1 MSATKA
7 TRLAVAAGLASVLL
21 ASACLPDPQSVRE
34 RREKFDRSALQGSLL
49 LGTTPSNMTPVGA
62 EFGKA
67 KILGYTLD
75 PAKPEPGDSVTVTL
89 YWTATG
95 PIPEDYQVFVH
106 GDAIGGNAP
115 RIHGDHFPARGKY
128 PTDVW
133 REGDVVLDPFTIRI
147 PSGYGAKQLGINVG
161 LYLGNYR
168 VPLTAR
174 GQAEA
179 DNENRSRA
187 VTITF
192 D

>member
-1 MSATKA
+1 MR
-7 TRLAVAAGLASVLL
+7 TRLAAAGLASVLL

-62 EFGKA
+62 ELGGKA

-75 PAKPEPGDSVTVTL
+75 PAKPEPGDTVTVTL
-89 YWTATG
+89 YWTAIG
-95 PIPEDYQVFVH
+95 AIPEDYQVFVH

-115 RIHGDHFPARGKY
+115 RIHGDHFPAKGKY

-133 REGDVVLDPFTIRI
+133 REGDVVVDPFTIRI
-147 PSGYGAKQLGINVG
+147 PSGYGAKQLGIYVG

-168 VPLTAR
+168 VPLTNR

-192 D
+192 E